1 MEVTFASGLETL
13 GERLAA
19 KRRAQGAPRPCGTS
33 TSGVAGAD
41 CSLLLQSHPLCPG
54 SAHSDD

>member
-19 KRRAQGAPRPCGTS
+19 KRAPKGAETVWDQYIRRRRRGLFS
-33 TSGVAGAD
+33 VAAT
-41 CSLLLQSHPLCPG
+41 HPLCPG